1 LEKSINHSGKL
12 NELTLK
18 EKFLLSSA
26 ALLVMM
32 LILKDQLIPPF
43 IVLFAV
49 STIPFWKGNKCLHLK
64 WVVFPLALLFV
75 VYAISFIG
83 VTNKT
88 QGTLLLTTK
97 LSFLLFPLLAMF
109 MTSGF
114 KIAAAGFKWGFIIG
128 SGISMLFSLSRA
140 VIAEGGFSGD
150 AFHASVYGLN
160 MHASYLALIFVF
172 ACILLFTDQS
182 SSTWQKTKAF
192 QIGKWSYLAVTVVS
206 IFYLRS
212 LGAFVCVAAIFGVLP
227 IWKSVKSRNWKWL
240 LTLPA
245 YGLLFF
251 IGLKSSPRISND
263 VNASI
268 NFLSV
273 WSESPQKFIENNV
286 NNIESNTVRLVVWT
300 ISFNMIADNPFGVGM
315 GDENDLLSREYYK
328 HKYTGYAE
336 RNLNPHQQFLQT
348 GISIGW
354 IGIILLTILFVQLIV
369 VAYRTE
375 SLALFLG
382 AICIS
387 VSCLFESMLERQV
400 GVIFLSILVFYVAIV
415 RCEQLTSSTAE

>member
-1 LEKSINHSGKL
+1 MM
-12 NELTLK
+12 NELTWK
-18 EKFLLSSA
+18 EKFLLSAS
-26 ALLVMM
+26 ALLVIV
-32 LILKDQLIPPF
+32 LILKDQWIPPF
-43 IVLFAV
+43 MVLFAA
-49 STIPFWKGNKCLHLK
+49 STLPFWKGKKLLHLK
-64 WVVFPLALLFV
+64 WVVVPLVLLFV

-97 LSFLLFPLLAMF
+97 LSFLIFPLLALV

-114 KIAAAGFKWGFIIG
+114 NVVATGIKWGFIVG
-128 SGISMLFSLSRA
+128 SGISMLFSLVRA
-140 VIAEGGFSGD
+140 VGAEGGFSGD

-160 MHASYLALIFVF
+160 MHASYLALIFIF
-172 ACILLFTDQS
+172 ACVLLFTNE
-182 SSTWQKTKAF
+182 TPVNWLKTKWYT
-192 QIGKWSYLAVTVVS
+192 IGKWSFLALTVLS

-227 IWKSVKSRNWKWL
+227 IWKSVKSRNWRWL

-245 YGLLFF
+245 YGVLFF
-251 IGLKSSPRISND
+251 LGLKASPRISND
-263 VNASI
+263 VSASV
-268 NFLSV
+268 NHLST
-273 WSESPQKFIENNV
+273 WAKSPQKFIENNV

-300 ISFNMIADNPFGVGM
+300 ISSNMIAQHPFGVGM
-315 GDENDLLSREYYK
+315 GDESDLLAREYYK
-328 HKYTGYAE
+328 HSYTGYAE
-336 RNLNPHQQFLQT
+336 RHLNPHQQFLQT

-354 IGIILLTILFVQLIV
+354 IGIGLLIILFVQLII

-415 RCEQLTSSTAE
+415 RYEQLISSPTE

>member
-1 LEKSINHSGKL
+1 M
-12 NELTLK
+12 LK
-18 EKFLLSSA
+18 ELAWKDKFLLSSA
-26 ALLVMM
+26 ALLVIV
-32 LILKDQLIPPF
+32 LILKDQWIPPF
-43 IVLFAV
+43 ILLFAA
-49 STIPFWKGNKCLHLK
+49 SLLPFCRGKKSLHLK
-64 WVVFPLALLFV
+64 WVVVPIALLFV
-75 VYAISFIG
+75 VYVISFFG

-97 LSFLLFPLLAMF
+97 LSFLIFPLLALA

-114 KIAAAGFKWGFIIG
+114 KLATTGLKWGFIVG
-128 SGISMLFSLSRA
+128 SGISMLFSLVRA
-140 VIAEGGFSGD
+140 VGAEGGFSGD

-160 MHASYLALIFVF
+160 MHASYLALIFIF
-172 ACILLFTDQS
+172 ACVLLFTNQS
-182 SSTWQKTKAF
+182 PANWLKNKWYLTF
-192 QIGKWSYLAVTVVS
+192 KWSFLALTVIS

-227 IWKSVKSRNWKWL
+227 IWKSVKSRNWRWL

-245 YGLLFF
+245 YGLIFWV
-251 IGLKSSPRISND
+251 GLSASPRITND
-263 VNASI
+263 VNASVDH
-268 NFLSV
+268 LST
-273 WSESPQKFIENNV
+273 WAKSPQKFIENNV

-300 ISFNMIADNPFGVGM
+300 ISSNMISNHPFGVGM
-315 GDENDLLSREYYK
+315 GDESDLLAREYYK
-328 HKYTGYAE
+328 HNYTGYAE
-336 RNLNPHQQFLQT
+336 RHLNPHQQFLQT

-354 IGIILLTILFVQLIV
+354 IGIILLIILFVQLII

-382 AICIS
+382 SICIA

-415 RCEQLTSSTAE
+415 RYEQQTSPPAA

>member
-1 LEKSINHSGKL
+1 ML
-12 NELTLK
+12 NELTWK
-18 EKFLLSSA
+18 EKFLLSAS
-26 ALLVMM
+26 ALLVIV
-32 LILKDQLIPPF
+32 LILKDQWIPPF
-43 IVLFAV
+43 IVLFAA
-49 STIPFWKGNKCLHLK
+49 STLPFWKGKKLIHLK
-64 WVVFPLALLFV
+64 WVVVSLALLFV

-83 VTNKT
+83 ATNKT

-97 LSFLLFPLLAMF
+97 LSFLIFPLLALV

-114 KIAAAGFKWGFIIG
+114 KIAATGIKWGFIIG
-128 SGISMLFSLSRA
+128 SGISMLFSLVRA
-140 VIAEGGFSGD
+140 VVAEGGFSGD
-150 AFHASVYGLN
+150 AFHASRYGWN
-160 MHASYLALIFVF
+160 MHASYLALIFIF
-172 ACILLFTDQS
+172 ACVLLFTDK
-182 SSTWQKTKAF
+182 STSNWQKSRTF
-192 QIGKWSYLAVTVVS
+192 QIGKWMFLMLTIIS

-212 LGAFVCVAAIFGVLP
+212 LGAFVCVAAIFGALP
-227 IWKSVKSRNWKWL
+227 IWKSLESRNWKWL

-245 YGLLFF
+245 YGLIFF

-268 NFLSV
+268 NYLSI
-273 WSESPQKFIENNV
+273 WSESPQLFIENNV

-328 HKYTGYAE
+328 HRYTGYAE
-336 RNLNPHQQFLQT
+336 RHLNPHQQFLQT

-354 IGIILLTILFVQLIV
+354 IGIILLAILFVQLII
-369 VAYRTE
+369 VAYRTRH
-375 SLALFLG
+375 LALFLG
-382 AICIS
+382 SICIA

-415 RCEQLTSSTAE
+415 RCEQLTSSTEE

>member
-1 LEKSINHSGKL
+1 MIDKDSVT
-12 NELTLK
+12 ELSWK
-18 EKFLLSSA
+18 EKFLLISA
-26 ALLVMM
+26 ALLVIV
-32 LILKDQLIPPF
+32 LILKDQWIPPF
-43 IVLFAV
+43 ILLFAF
-49 STIPFWKGNKCLHLK
+49 STIPFWKGKKSLNLK
-64 WVVFPLALLFV
+64 WVVFPLAVLFV
-75 VYAISFIG
+75 VYAVSFIG

-97 LSFLLFPLLAMF
+97 LSFLLFPLLAML
-109 MTSGF
+109 MTSCF
-114 KIAAAGFKWGFIIG
+114 KIAAAGLKWGFIIG
-128 SGISMLFSLSRA
+128 SGISMLFSFTRA

-150 AFHASVYGLN
+150 AFHASRYGLN
-160 MHASYLALIFVF
+160 MHASYLALIFIF

-182 SSTWQKTKAF
+182 SSNWQKSKAF
-192 QIGKWSYLAVTVVS
+192 KIAKWSYLALTVVS

-212 LGAFVCVAAIFGVLP
+212 LGAFVCVAAIFGALP
-227 IWKSVKSRNWKWL
+227 IWKSLESRNWKWL

-245 YGLLFF
+245 YGLIFF

-268 NFLSV
+268 NYLSV

-300 ISFNMIADNPFGVGM
+300 ISFNMIVDNPFGVGM

-328 HKYTGYAE
+328 HNYTGYAE
-336 RNLNPHQQFLQT
+336 RHLNPHQQFLQT

-354 IGIILLTILFVQLIV
+354 IGIILLAILFVQLIV
-369 VAYRTE
+369 VAYRTKN
-375 SLALFLG
+375 LALFLG
-382 AICIS
+382 SICIA

-400 GVIFLSILVFYVAIV
+400 GVILLSILVFYVAIV
-415 RCEQLTSSTAE
+415 RCEQLTSSTPE